1 MNCLFLIVIAKKKKN
16 TKQIQKPRTE
26 PKRKYQASSNGDY
39 PDILGTIVSMVT
51 GYTAAPVNC
60 WGSSAIIFILQ

>member
-1 MNCLFLIVIAKKKKN
+1 MFIFNSHSKKKN